1 MFVVDAFLGNF
12 DRHNGNWGF
21 LYDPDSQKVEI
32 APIFD
37 CGSCLLPQADEKV
50 MERILHDENEL
61 NARIFQF
68 PTSAVK
74 LEGKKIRYYDFLMS
88 GQSEDCNEALIQI
101 VPKIHVET
109 IQNFLE
115 EVPYLSDLQR
125 TFYLTYIQ
133 ARLEKFLLPAYKQAV
148 SQKDDMTLSSKEPI
162 Q

>member
-1 MFVVDAFLGNF
+1 
-12 DRHNGNWGF
+12 
-21 LYDPDSQKVEI
+21 
-32 APIFD
+32 
-37 CGSCLLPQADEKV
+37 

-133 ARLEKFLLPAYKQAV
+133 ARLEKLLLPAYKQAV